1 MQNLKNLMHSF
12 WRDESGQDL
21 AEYALLIV
29 LIVVVTAAAIR
40 ALGPPI
46 KAAFESATGELEGG
60 G

>member
-1 MQNLKNLMHSF
+1 MKQLKNLMLSF

-29 LIVVVTAAAIR
+29 LIVVVTAAAIA

-46 KAAFESATGELEGG
+46 KKAFEDAKAEFD
-60 G
+60 